1 MRLLLSASE
10 FPPGPGGIGSH
21 AFQVAR
27 NLLGLDWEVAVLSSQ
42 DFSGDDEIEAFNSA
56 QPFKIVRLKHFSP
69 APVEAF

>member
-27 NLLGLDWEVAVLSSQ
+27 NLLGLGWEVAVLSPQ
-42 DFSGDDEIEAFNSA
+42 DFSSDE
-56 QPFKIVRLKHFSP
+56 
-69 APVEAF
+69 